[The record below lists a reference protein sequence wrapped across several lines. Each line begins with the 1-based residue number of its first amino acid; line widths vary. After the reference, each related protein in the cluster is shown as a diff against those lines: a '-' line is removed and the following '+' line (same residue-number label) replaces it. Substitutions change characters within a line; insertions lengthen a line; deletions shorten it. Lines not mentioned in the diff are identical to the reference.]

1 MNRIQLI
8 EGPLSTQLVSNL
20 LDFNAQN
27 LNTGAYT
34 IFCGQVRADKI
45 ENNNVR
51 GIEYSCYESMVLKIL
66 REQLD
71 ELKSQFHIQEIYV
84 IHSLGFVPVGSLSVI
99 LFITSSHR
107 KQALEAQHAIIEIIK
122 FEVPIWKKEI
132 FEDASFRWA

>member
-1 MNRIQLI
+1 MHHIQLI
-8 EGPLSTQLVSNL
+8 KGPLSTQLVSNL
-20 LDFNAQN
+20 LDLNATK

-34 IFCGQVRADKI
+34 IFCGQVRADAF
-45 ENNNVR
+45 ENKNVT

-71 ELKSQFHIQEIYV
+71 ELKSQFQIQEIYV